1 MILRGTMPVS
11 NLRIVEKETLGQ
23 GRTSIKMK
31 LNVKKIWKFS
41 SAVLR
46 LWPVILSNV
55 VSLYTYLLIYSH
67 YRSIYMTF
75 CFKKSNRGFLIF
87 SIIIRSIMRADNQAQ
102 NNTPTVFK
110 NMISRNKF

>member
-46 LWPVILSNV
+46 LWPVINYV
-55 VSLYTYLLIYSH
+55 VSLYLPINLLSLTIY
-67 YRSIYMTF
+67 I
-75 CFKKSNRGFLIF
+75 NDILL
-87 SIIIRSIMRADNQAQ
+87 
-102 NNTPTVFK
+102 
-110 NMISRNKF
+110 

>member
-11 NLRIVEKETLGQ
+11 NSRIVEKETLGQ

-46 LWPVILSNV
+46 LWPVINYV
-55 VSLYTYLLIYSH
+55 VSLYLFIYSD

-75 CFKKSNRGFLIF
+75 CFNKSNFFDDYKI
-87 SIIIRSIMRADNQAQ
+87 DNE
-102 NNTPTVFK
+102 
-110 NMISRNKF
+110 SR

>member
-1 MILRGTMPVS
+1 MPVS

-46 LWPVILSNV
+46 LWPVINYV
-55 VSLYTYLLIYSH
+55 VSLYLPINLL
-67 YRSIYMTF
+67 
-75 CFKKSNRGFLIF
+75 
-87 SIIIRSIMRADNQAQ
+87 
-102 NNTPTVFK
+102 
-110 NMISRNKF
+110 

>member
-1 MILRGTMPVS
+1 MPVS

-46 LWPVILSNV
+46 LWPVINYV
-55 VSLYTYLLIYSH
+55 VSLYLPINLRSL
-67 YRSIYMTF
+67 SIYIHEILLL
-75 CFKKSNRGFLIF
+75 KK
-87 SIIIRSIMRADNQAQ
+87 
-102 NNTPTVFK
+102 
-110 NMISRNKF
+110 

>member
-1 MILRGTMPVS
+1 MPVS

-46 LWPVILSNV
+46 LWPVINYV
-55 VSLYTYLLIYSH
+55 VSLYLPINLLSL
-67 YRSIYMTF
+67 SIYIHDI
-75 CFKKSNRGFLIF
+75 LL
-87 SIIIRSIMRADNQAQ
+87 
-102 NNTPTVFK
+102 
-110 NMISRNKF
+110 

>member
-46 LWPVILSNV
+46 LWPVINYV
-55 VSLYTYLLIYSH
+55 VSLYLPINLRSL
-67 YRSIYMTF
+67 SIYIHEILLL
-75 CFKKSNRGFLIF
+75 KK
-87 SIIIRSIMRADNQAQ
+87 
-102 NNTPTVFK
+102 
-110 NMISRNKF
+110 